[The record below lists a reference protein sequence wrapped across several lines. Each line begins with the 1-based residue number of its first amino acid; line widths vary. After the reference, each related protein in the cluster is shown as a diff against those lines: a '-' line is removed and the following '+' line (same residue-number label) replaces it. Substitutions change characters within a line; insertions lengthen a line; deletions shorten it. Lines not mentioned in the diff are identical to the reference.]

1 MITNGV
7 RLSRTKI
14 KSQRMSETIDHTD
27 LMLTDEELNSF
38 ECVKNLSS
46 DQKRELSLIVL
57 ELSFALYNLYSEED
71 E

>member
-1 MITNGV
+1 MISQEKNQK
-7 RLSRTKI
+7 RKTKNVI
-14 KSQRMSETIDHTD
+14 ETINYTD

-38 ECVKNLSS
+38 EIVKNLSP

-57 ELSFALYNLYSEED
+57 ELSLALYNLYSTED

>member
-1 MITNGV
+1 VITNGV

>member
-7 RLSRTKI
+7 QLSRKKI
-14 KSQRMSETIDHTD
+14 KSQRMSEAIDHTD

>member
-14 KSQRMSETIDHTD
+14 KSQRMSEAIDHTD